1 MKLVAAI
8 TVVVTFGI
16 LTGCTSSKVAYRSKA
31 TLTPATEAGLFDV
44 AFVIEDIADPA
55 NPTVVSSPRLRL
67 LKGKEGNM
75 SVGDD
80 NSSIVCT
87 ALVDDASGKPEAR
100 TTVSIKKNGKEVWSD
115 TQTVA
120 VSK

>member
-1 MKLVAAI
+1 MKQVVSVIA
-8 TVVVTFGI
+8 VVVLGI
-16 LTGCTSSKVAYRSKA
+16 LTGCASSKVAYRSKA
-31 TLTPATEAGLFDV
+31 TLTPAPEAGQFDV

-67 LKGKEGNM
+67 LKGKKGNM

-87 ALVDDASGKPEAR
+87 ALVDDASGQPEAR
-100 TTVSIKKNGKEVWSD
+100 TIVSIKKNGKEIWSD